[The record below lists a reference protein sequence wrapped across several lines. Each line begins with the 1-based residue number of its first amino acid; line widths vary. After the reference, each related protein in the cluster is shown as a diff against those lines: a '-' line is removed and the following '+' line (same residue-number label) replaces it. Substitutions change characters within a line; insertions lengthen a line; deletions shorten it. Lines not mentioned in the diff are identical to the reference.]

1 MTERSNKDR
10 ELIMFRAD
18 EQPPVD
24 PVIPVPPAKTED
36 PANEEAWWKEAAEKH
51 GFKSKEDLWK
61 SYQASERKISE
72 DGEKLKNFQIFQDNV
87 VPVLD
92 VVLKDEDILKRVKG
106 KMENPTQDP
115 PKDPALDPLKKVN
128 TDDADIKKSLID
140 DTVARFESS
149 HGIDKLDPETQKEV
163 KAKIGIEFKKFASD
177 GNIKV
182 SEVKG
187 QLEDAFA
194 LAVAK
199 DDKLKTIFNPKEDTP
214 DGYGSMPSQSSGI
227 GKDGNI
233 ILTPAEE
240 KVAQNMPG
248 GRESY
253 IEGKKKVLGIK

>member
-1 MTERSNKDR
+1 MTERSNQDR
-10 ELIMFRAD
+10 ELISYRAD

-24 PVIPVPPAKTED
+24 PVIPTPPAKVDD
-36 PANEEAWWKEAAEKH
+36 PAKEEAWWKEAAEKH

-61 SYQASERKISE
+61 SYQDAEKKISE

-115 PKDPALDPLKKVN
+115 PKDPALDPSKKV
-128 TDDADIKKSLID
+128 DPGDADTKKYLID
-140 DTVARFESS
+140 NTVASFEQS
-149 HGIDKLDPETQKEV
+149 HGIDKLDPETKKEV
-163 KAKIGIEFKKFASD
+163 QAKIGIEFKKFAAGKD
-177 GNIKV
+177 LKV

-194 LAVAK
+194 LAIAR
-199 DDKLKTIFNPKEDTP
+199 DDKLKTIFNPKEDES
-214 DGYGSMPSQSSGI
+214 DSYGLMPSQPSSI
-227 GKDGNI
+227 AKDGTI
-233 ILTPAEE
+233 KLTPAEE
-240 KVAQNMPG
+240 KVASNMPG

-253 IEGKKKVLGIK
+253 INGKKKLLGIK